1 VPLVVTGKAGAAP
14 AAAAATTAAAA
25 APQAWF
31 TATGVPL
38 LEVMQQ
44 LTLEQAAARSLALVL
59 ATAVGVLL
67 SNKLLDIMGAK
78 VGGWADGV
86 GWSLWLQAARE
97 WRLPALLLCTP
108 ANPTACCCPWCRRWM
123 QCRSAPSRAA
133 ACNC

>member
-1 VPLVVTGKAGAAP
+1 MAPAACNSSPAGSLAPLAAAAAGPAGRRCCGPLVLHSSGRPQSRPQFGVPLVVTGKAGAAP

-78 VGGWADGV
+78 VGG
-86 GWSLWLQAARE
+86 
-97 WRLPALLLCTP
+97 
-108 ANPTACCCPWCRRWM
+108 
-123 QCRSAPSRAA
+123 
-133 ACNC
+133 

>member
-78 VGGWADGV
+78 VGG
-86 GWSLWLQAARE
+86 
-97 WRLPALLLCTP
+97 
-108 ANPTACCCPWCRRWM
+108 
-123 QCRSAPSRAA
+123 
-133 ACNC
+133 